1 MMNKIWLSALLTATI
16 SGTSLAA
23 NDPSATE
30 VTWWHAMGG
39 QLGETVNKIATD
51 FNASQ
56 TEYRITPV
64 YKGSYTETL
73 TAGIAAFRANEA
85 PNILQVFDAG
95 AATIMNVPGVAK
107 PVQDILVESGYAFDS
122 KSYLAGVRNFYA
134 DSKGKMV
141 GMPFNSSTP
150 VLYFNKNIL
159 DKVGAEAPKTYEQL
173 ETLAAKLKSKGY
185 VTFSQSH
192 TPWIMFENFKSRH
205 NLQLANNNN
214 GFDKLSSKLMFN
226 SDDMVM
232 HFSKLKEWSEKGY
245 YKYYGS
251 DWDANQTPFERQEVA
266 MWMGSSGSFGGLRNR
281 VKFELGTTYLPYWE
295 SVNPNAGLTFIGGA
309 ALFALDGKPKA
320 EQQGVAAFF
329 NYLTK
334 PETQMYWHKTT
345 GYVPVT
351 NAAYDMTKK
360 SGYYNQQP
368 DAEVGVKQL
377 SLASGEWTKGYRL
390 GFYPQIR
397 EVMHREFDNIFAG
410 RSSVENSLDKVEEES
425 EQLLKRFARTIK

>member
-1 MMNKIWLSALLTATI
+1 MNKLWVSALLTATI
-16 SGTSLAA
+16 SGTSVAA
-23 NDPSATE
+23 SDTSVTE

-51 FNASQ
+51 FNQSQ
-56 TEYRITPV
+56 HQYKITPV

-73 TAGIAAFRANEA
+73 TAGIAAFRADES

-107 PVQDILVESGYAFDS
+107 PVQDILVESGYDFDS

-159 DKVGAEAPKTYEQL
+159 SKIGAEAPKTYEQL
-173 ETLAAKLKSKGY
+173 EVLAAKLKSKGY

-205 NLQLANNNN
+205 NLQLADHNN
-214 GFDKLSSKLMFN
+214 GYDKLSSKLMIN
-226 SDDMVM
+226 SKDMMM
-232 HFSKLKEWSEKGY
+232 HFNKLKEWSDKGY

-266 MWMGSSGSFGGLRNR
+266 MWMGSSGSFGGLKNR
-281 VKFELGTTYLPYWE
+281 VKFDLGTTYLPYWN

-309 ALFALDGKPKA
+309 ALFALDGKPKV
-320 EQQGVAAFF
+320 QNQGVAAFF

-334 PETQMYWHKTT
+334 AETQMFWHKTT

-351 NAAYDMTKK
+351 NAAYDLTKK
-360 SGYYNQQP
+360 SGYYQQQP

-377 SLASGEWTKGYRL
+377 SLASGEWTNGYRL

-397 EVMHREFDNIFAG
+397 EVMHREFDNIFSG
-410 RSSVENSLDKVEEES
+410 RSTVEKSLNKVELES
-425 EQLLKRFARTIK
+425 EQLLNRFARTIK